1 MYIKKQHIR
10 ILRIVGII
18 SLLIW
23 MYVIYSFSSD
33 SGNTSS
39 ALSGN
44 VVKMFYQII
53 EIFTGKDLYQML
65 SATHLDMVQH
75 VFRKLAHM
83 FIFFVLSV
91 NAMCIMFTFPLKM
104 YIRIFIALTF
114 SFAYACFDEFHQLF
128 VAGRAGQFRDV
139 LIDTSGAL
147 IGIIFSLLLY
157 CVIFTIYEK
166 HMAKKYGAIDVSN
179 QKEYYQQHGVLD

>member
-1 MYIKKQHIR
+1 MYVKKQHIR
-10 ILRIVGII
+10 ILRAVGIV

-23 MYVIYSFSSD
+23 MYVIYSFSAD

-44 VVKMFYQII
+44 VVKMFYQIVELI
-53 EIFTGKDLYQML
+53 TGKDLYQSL
-65 SATHLDMVQH
+65 SPSHLALVEY

-83 FIFFVLSV
+83 FIFFVLCV
-91 NAMCIMFTFPLKM
+91 NAMCIMFTFPIAMPL
-104 YIRIFIALTF
+104 RIIGALSF
-114 SFAYACFDEFHQLF
+114 SFVYACFDEFHQLT
-128 VAGRAGQFRDV
+128 VAGRAGQFKDV

-157 CVIFTIYEK
+157 CVIYTIYQK
-166 HMAKKYGAIDVSN
+166 RMVKTYGSIDPS
-179 QKEYYQQHGVLD
+179 KLG